1 MKVLA
6 ITVTIGDSPKTQ
18 MFSFD
23 QVSYEISELHKSV
36 KVMLKSTGEVVF
48 NCCCYPYLVEVGE
61 QAPIPQ
67 VIPAQQSAQQPT
79 EQTEQ
84 KEQPQS

>member
-48 NCCCYPYLVEVGE
+48 SACGYSHLVEVGE